1 MNKNIILAVT
11 GEPGSGKDT
20 FCEFLAEK
28 LKDFTFLKF
37 SDPLTEALEIFHG
50 KASRKDQ
57 QWLVEH
63 LRQRFGENILGQA
76 VKRKIKKTDAGWIIL
91 NGLRKWSE
99 YEMIKNL
106 DGKLIYITASP
117 KTRWIRLQKRKEK
130 ADDKDNFKNFLKK
143 EQHSAEADIPKIG
156 REAKFT
162 VKNEKD
168 LDHLKK
174 EAERIITK
182 LK

>member
-20 FCEFLAEK
+20 FCDFLAEK
-28 LKDFTFLKF
+28 LEDFTFLKF
-37 SDPLTEALEIFHG
+37 SDPLTEALKIFHD
-50 KASRKDQ
+50 KASREDQ
-57 QWLVEH
+57 QWLVGQ

-76 VKRKIKKTDAGWIIL
+76 IKRKIKKTNSNWIIL

-106 DGKLIYITASP
+106 DGKLIYVTASP
-117 KTRWIRLQKRKEK
+117 KTRWRRLQKREEK
-130 ADDKDNFKNFLKK
+130 ADDKDNFNNFLKK
-143 EQHSAEADIPKIG
+143 EKHSAEADIPKIG
-156 REAKFT
+156 KKVDFT